1 MQTATFS
8 RTSATTDHPQVGQRA
23 TSWWQLVTITFFEWL
38 EDKGPMLGAAL
49 AYYTV
54 FSMAP
59 VLVISM
65 AIATATPL
73 FKSDEVRNQIAHQ
86 LESMLGEEGSKGVLE
101 LVDRA
106 QKQEGGATASL
117 IGVGMLL
124 IGASGV
130 FGQLKE
136 SLNQIWDV
144 TPKPSNGI
152 IAFFKDRFLS
162 FTMVLGVGFLLLVLL
177 IVSAFISA
185 AQAWFAGYIPLPGIA
200 PHMIDL
206 LVSFGVVTLLFA
218 MMFRVLPDAEIAWHD
233 VWLGAAV
240 TALLFTIGKFAIGL
254 YLGRATVSSTYGAA
268 GTVVIVMLWA
278 YYSAQIMLFGAEFTQ
293 VYSRSFGSRRGVT
306 KTAAPEGK
314 G

>member
-1 MQTATFS
+1 MPAATFAANS
-8 RTSATTDHPQVGQRA
+8 TAEPVAKLGERA
-23 TSWWQLVTITFFEWL
+23 TSWWQLLSITFFEWL
-38 EDKGPMLGAAL
+38 EDKGPTLGAAL

-59 VLVISM
+59 ILVLCM
-65 AIATATPL
+65 AMAMVL
-73 FKSDEVRNQIAHQ
+73 FDSAEVRDQINNQ
-86 LESMLGEEGSKGVLE
+86 LTSMLGEEGSKGVME

-106 QKQEGGATASL
+106 QKQSGGATASI
-117 IGVGMLL
+117 IGLVMLF

-144 TPKPSNGI
+144 KPKPSNGV

-177 IVSAFISA
+177 IVSAVLSA
-185 AQAWFAGYIPLPGIA
+185 AQAWFAGWIPLPGIA
-200 PHMIDL
+200 TQAIDL
-206 LVSFGVVTLLFA
+206 VVSFSVVTLLFA
-218 MMFRVLPDAEIAWHD
+218 MIFRVLPDAEVAWSD

-240 TALLFTIGKFAIGL
+240 TAILFTIGKFAIGM
-254 YLGRATVSSTYGAA
+254 YLGRASVGSTYGAA
-268 GTVVIVMLWA
+268 GTVVIIMLWA
-278 YYSAQIMLFGAEFTQ
+278 YYSSQIMLLGAEFTQ

-306 KTAAPEGK
+306 KTAAPAGK